1 MPKHL
6 VSRNAV
12 LALVGLTLV
21 LHNSAEYLTFP
32 AFLSSPGGRLSGW
45 FSLAGPLYISH
56 ELHVA
61 LVLAT
66 VLPLLVIA
74 WAILSQHK
82 ALLLAVLL
90 VESVLL
96 VNVGA
101 HVLASFLK
109 GGYAPGLI
117 TAVLINLPFG
127 IYVLRRAVK
136 EQWIRANVASQLI
149 DVAVVLHVVWLSSG
163 FWTLTRLAFR

>member
-1 MPKHL
+1 MPVHSL
-6 VSRNAV
+6 SRNAV

-21 LHNSAEYLTFP
+21 LHDTEEYLTFP

-45 FSLAGPLYISH
+45 FSLSGPLSKSH
-56 ELHVA
+56 DLHVA

-74 WAILSQHK
+74 WAMLSQHK
-82 ALLLAVLL
+82 ALLVAVLL
-90 VESVLL
+90 VELVLL

-101 HVLASFLK
+101 HVLASLLK

-127 IYVLRRAVK
+127 VYVLRRAVK
-136 EQWIRANVASQLI
+136 EQWIRAQVAWQLI
-149 DVAVVLHVVWLSSG
+149 GVAVVLHVVWLSSG
-163 FWTLTRLAFR
+163 LWMVRRAVFH

>member
-1 MPKHL
+1 VPKHL
-6 VSRNAV
+6 ASRNAV
-12 LALVGLTLV
+12 LALIGLTLV
-21 LHNSAEYLTFP
+21 LHNTEEYFTFP
-32 AFLSSPGGRLSGW
+32 TFLSSPGGRLSGW
-45 FSLAGPLYISH
+45 FSLAGPLHISR

-82 ALLLAVLL
+82 ALLVAVLL

-101 HVLASFLK
+101 HVLASLLE

-127 IYVLRRAVK
+127 IYVLRRAVR
-136 EQWIRANVASQLI
+136 EQWIRAKVAWQLI
-149 DVAVVLHVVWLSSG
+149 GVSVVLHAVWLSSG
-163 FWTLTRLAFR
+163 FWTLTRAAFR